1 MSMQLMTKL
10 NKRLTPFNSAPSS
23 AATSAPPNKRAQ
35 TTAMHPF
42 RVMFNKE
49 VADLVSSWRSI
60 ILLAIMVLTCMG
72 SLYTAI
78 QALQGLDPTSDELKS
93 FVFLRLFT
101 LSNGTL
107 PAFVTFVGFLGPI
120 IGLGLGFDAINA
132 ERNKGTLSRLMS
144 QPIHRDYIISAK
156 FLASL
161 YVIAVMFMSLGLA
174 VIGFG
179 ILTIGIPPTPEEF
192 MRIFSFLLMSIVYVA
207 FWLCLSIVFSVRLKQ
222 PATSALT
229 SMAIW
234 IFFTVF
240 YSMITGLIGNALDP
254 GSSASVVKKMS
265 YINTMQLIERLSP
278 STLFNEA
285 TTTLLVPTV
294 RSLGPLTA
302 EQYYWAIP
310 NSTLPLGQSLLL
322 VWPQITCL
330 IAAVVICFGIAY
342 RLFMRQ
348 EIRSRS

>member
-1 MSMQLMTKL
+1 MQLVSKL
-10 NKRLTPFNSAPSS
+10 KKLQLSKARAQS
-23 AATSAPPNKRAQ
+23 AAW
-35 TTAMHPF
+35 HPF
-42 RVMFNKE
+42 RVMVNKE
-49 VADLVSSWRSI
+49 MADLVSSWRSI
-60 ILLAIMVLTCMG
+60 ILLGIMVLTCMG

-107 PAFVTFVGFLGPI
+107 PAFVTFVGFLGPL
-120 IGLGLGFDAINA
+120 IGLGLGFDAINS

-144 QPIHRDYIISAK
+144 QPIHRDYIIGAK

-161 YVIAVMFMSLGLA
+161 YVIGVMFMSLGLA
-174 VIGFG
+174 VIGIG

-192 MRIFSFLLMSIVYVA
+192 MRMISFILLSIVYVA

-240 YSMITGLIGNALDP
+240 YSMITGLIGNALNP
-254 GSSASVVKKMS
+254 GSAASVEQKMS

-302 EQYYWAIP
+302 EQYYWSIP

-330 IAAVVICFGIAY
+330 VAAVIICFGIAY